1 MHEKIRI
8 VGGCLL
14 LVVLVSGVNAEEER
28 WLGSYR
34 AASIPGY
41 EIRETGLI
49 TAEYSGQQRE
59 GAYDEVRGRM
69 KQLCGKHQGMAL
81 VNVTLTPAIGEVRT
95 SMTPGQVKVVS
106 PGLHIVGL
114 ADCVLK
120 ADKISR

>member
-1 MHEKIRI
+1 MLEKMRI
-8 VGGCLL
+8 LVGCLL
-14 LVVLVSGVNAEEER
+14 LLGLVSGANAEEER

-41 EIRETGLI
+41 DIKETGLI

-69 KQLCGKHQGMAL
+69 KQLCGKHQGVAL

-106 PGLHIVGL
+106 PGLHIIGL
-114 ADCVLK
+114 ADCVMK
-120 ADKISR
+120 VDKISR